1 MEQVVGI
8 RIERVAV
15 VVRELHVAVE
25 GAREGAELGPVAER
39 LFEMA
44 NGLLLDF
51 FTTCDPIGSQSHC
64 AAEFIREVSA

>member
-1 MEQVVGI
+1 
-8 RIERVAV
+8 
-15 VVRELHVAVE
+15 
-25 GAREGAELGPVAER
+25 
-39 LFEMA
+39 MA